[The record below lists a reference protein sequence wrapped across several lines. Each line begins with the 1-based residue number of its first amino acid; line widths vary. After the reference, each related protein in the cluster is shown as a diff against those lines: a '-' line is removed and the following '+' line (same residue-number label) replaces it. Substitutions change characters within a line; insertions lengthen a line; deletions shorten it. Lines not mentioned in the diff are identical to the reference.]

1 MINERGMEFKE
12 VPEGTL
18 RKLREGVYKLRH
30 PRGRVHHTL
39 KQLATEVAVGNEN
52 KEYRKSLEATMEK
65 LETVNKGVRWN
76 FKSEWF
82 TTGFIY
88 KLPGI
93 HFSGIRNSEK
103 MSFGLMLLCWASYWR
118 RVWIIQEFVLAKDYV
133 ILCGN
138 CAITKER
145 FENAL
150 EMWMANSI
158 QASSQ
163 QDVLLIRL
171 LEWQRSQTINSS
183 AAQVIT

>member
-1 MINERGMEFKE
+1 
-12 VPEGTL
+12 
-18 RKLREGVYKLRH
+18 
-30 PRGRVHHTL
+30 
-39 KQLATEVAVGNEN
+39 
-52 KEYRKSLEATMEK
+52 MEK
-65 LETVNKGVRWN
+65 LETVNKGVGWN

-93 HFSGIRNSEK
+93 HFSGIGNSEK

-138 CAITKER
+138 GAITKER

-171 LEWQRSQTINSS
+171 LEWQRSQTINSARVPVVVS
-183 AAQVIT
+183 QVGCLVVTPTDFLPKRRLKQETEGQPRTDAQTVRKTKLN